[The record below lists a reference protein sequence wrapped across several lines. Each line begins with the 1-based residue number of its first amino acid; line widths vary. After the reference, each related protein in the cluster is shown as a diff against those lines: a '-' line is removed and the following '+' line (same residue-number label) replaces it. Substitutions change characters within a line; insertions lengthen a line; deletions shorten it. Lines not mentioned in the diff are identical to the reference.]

1 MSKHFK
7 TEGIVIKRINFN
19 EADQIVTVLTRDYG
33 KINCIAKNSRRF
45 KNRLSG
51 RLELA
56 YQVDITGFQGRSL
69 DHLNEVE
76 IMDARQLFDLEL
88 KTTSIIFYITEI
100 TNKLLQDG
108 QQIDGVYSLL
118 LYAIDH
124 LNHDQYKN
132 EVILYA
138 YLIKLLTLLGFM
150 APWDRCARSNVK
162 LNLGEPLYLNIRDG
176 SVIRSGYNSSADVR
190 LTPPLI
196 KWVNF
201 MQKQSFAALIKVAPS
216 KGEKVQVWYMIKTML
231 ENILN
236 YPVKAEEFLNMV
248 C

>member
-1 MSKHFK
+1 MNKLFK
-7 TEGIVIKRINFN
+7 TEGIVIRKVNLN
-19 EADQIVTVLTRDYG
+19 EADQIVTVLTRDHG
-33 KINCIAKNSRRF
+33 KINCIAKNSRRL
-45 KNRLSG
+45 KNRFSG
-51 RLELA
+51 RVELA
-56 YQVDITGFQGRSL
+56 YQVDIIGFKGRNL

-76 IMDARQLFDLEL
+76 IVDARQLFDLDL

-100 TNKLLQDG
+100 TNKLLQEG

-124 LNHDQYKN
+124 LNHDQHKN

-162 LNLGEPLYLNIRDG
+162 LNLMEPLYLNIRNG
-176 SVIRSGYNSSADVR
+176 SVIRSGYNTSADIR

-196 KWVNF
+196 KWVNY
-201 MQKQSFAALIKVAPS
+201 MQKASFSEIIKVAPS

-236 YPVKAEEFLNMV
+236 YPVKSEGFLNMV
-248 C
+248 V